1 MTGERGTGTTAVD
14 RRPEQETDGSRSRLP
29 AVLFVVLLLV
39 SAAMFLWPTDDA
51 PHPFSRADL
60 VVHAATFAVLT
71 AAGRWAFGR
80 PTALLAGLV
89 AYACGVEL
97 VQGLLLV
104 GRTGDPLD
112 ILADLVGAVL
122 AWLPWRSVLPGDD
135 ARDA

>member
-1 MTGERGTGTTAVD
+1 MTGGRGPTAVR
-14 RRPEQETDGSRSRLP
+14 RRPEQESDGARSRLP
-29 AVLFVVLLLV
+29 AVVFVVLLLG
-39 SAAMFLWPTDDA
+39 SAALFLWPTEDA

-60 VVHAATFAVLT
+60 VVHAATFAGLT

-89 AYACGVEL
+89 TYACGVEL

-122 AWLPWRSVLPGDD
+122 AWLPWRSALPGDETR
-135 ARDA
+135 AG